1 MTSWLPFNQTTEDRL
16 RLIHVRLLDHV
27 NVYKLDA
34 DNKEFTLYCD
44 PLYRENNEEIG
55 RFSTIQYKIDDAG
68 EDFYGKILCLLFYG
82 VVKDDLT
89 EEFFLTA
96 VVAKL
101 IISIDDKGTFP
112 MPKYSFEKLRDHRY
126 QLHQIELK
134 NIIGPVFGISHGVE
148 AFSVSNN
155 KVNNKNTLLLFTPE
169 LIHCTPRLDYDNYI
183 MNNRIMKSSKNRK
196 SVLDLHMFMSI
207 QEIID
212 LKISLFVDEKCMK
225 KGNVDEPLVSV
236 IEPDQEI
243 HLSDLDVSDD
253 SEDSV
258 DDDSEL
264 E

>member
-1 MTSWLPFNQTTEDRL
+1 MTSWLPFNQSNEDRQ

-55 RFSTIQYKIDDAG
+55 RFSTIQYKIDDSG

-82 VVKDDLT
+82 VVKEDLT

-101 IISIDDKGTFP
+101 IITIDDKGTFP